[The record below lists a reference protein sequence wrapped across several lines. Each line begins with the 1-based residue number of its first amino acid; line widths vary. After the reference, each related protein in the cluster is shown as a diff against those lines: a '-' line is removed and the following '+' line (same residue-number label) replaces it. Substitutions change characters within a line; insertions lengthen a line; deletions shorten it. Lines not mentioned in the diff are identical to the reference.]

1 MHTEADWKALDAE
14 RNALLRKRDAV
25 NAQLKALKAERD
37 ELSKQIHSLSV
48 RCRQHTKY
56 QRKPPHTDTL
66 VYTMFGKQLKDLTKE
81 EYRIY
86 YNACQRKKR
95 ARRKQEQQ
103 KEEA

>member
-1 MHTEADWKALDAE
+1 MRTEADWKALDAE

-37 ELSKQIHSLSV
+37 ELSKQLHSLSV
-48 RCRQHTKY
+48 RCRQHKQY

-86 YNACQRKKR
+86 YNACQRINR
-95 ARRKQEQQ
+95 AKRKQKKQED
-103 KEEA
+103 